1 MNYIQVL
8 KNDYKNGLFERN
20 ILLNV
25 SKTVYNRNQFSLINL
40 GRNIKRKC

>member
-8 KNDYKNGLFERN
+8 KNDDKNGLFERN

-25 SKTVYNRNQFSLINL
+25 SKTVYNRNQFSLVNL
-40 GRNIKRKC
+40 KRWKY

>member
-8 KNDYKNGLFERN
+8 KNDDKNGLFERI

-25 SKTVYNRNQFSLINL
+25 SKTVYNRNQFSLENL
-40 GRNIKRKC
+40 KR

>member
-1 MNYIQVL
+1 MNDD
-8 KNDYKNGLFERN
+8 KDGLLERN
-20 ILLNV
+20 ILQNV